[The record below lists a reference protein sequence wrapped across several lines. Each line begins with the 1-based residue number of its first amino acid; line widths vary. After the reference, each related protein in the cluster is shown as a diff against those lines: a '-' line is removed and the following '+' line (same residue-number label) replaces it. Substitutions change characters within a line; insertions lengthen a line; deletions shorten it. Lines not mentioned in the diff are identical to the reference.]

1 MPRPVKHPEQYVP
14 ALDGIRTIAVALVV
28 LYHLAVPGFGGG
40 LLGVAVF
47 FTLSGYLIT
56 TNLVNSKLRH
66 DTFRLK
72 TFWFRR
78 FRRLLPAVITT
89 LLAVMFL
96 TIAFRPEE
104 TAKTGWQALSA
115 LFYVNNWHTIAA
127 GESYFDKFAGLGPL
141 DHMWSLSIE
150 EQFYLIWPLILVV
163 LFATLRSRRRIVAAT
178 IALTVASFGLMWWL
192 ASVGAEHTRIY
203 EGTDTRAG
211 GLLLGAALA
220 IALAFRRHEGATANL
235 NRGLSGMLGLIGLA
249 SIIAL
254 ATQTSQRGIFLY
266 HGGLI
271 LATIASVLVIM
282 AGLNR
287 ESLFSR
293 ILGATPM
300 RWLGERS
307 YGIYLWHMPI
317 IAFLPRQW
325 LPGTTENA
333 VVAWS
338 SSALVFIGSTTLA
351 AISWVILEDPIRR
364 HGIIQPLRERL
375 QARRNRRAGKNGANE
390 FVPRYMGAIPATS
403 TITMLA
409 LILIGTPLLLSGTDN
424 RGEGAGNSAVA
435 MELPKDASKKS
446 KAETKSTS
454 DTEASD
460 GTRMRCTTVVH
471 VGDSTS
477 IGLFDTNQVP
487 EGAATGFQTYLDH
500 GAKEVTD
507 SVFGARATN
516 QGFQDYPSAVQ
527 SVSELL
533 SMGQDSDTCW
543 VIATGVNDA
552 ANYAALPDYGYEQNP
567 EEIKANIRTMLDL
580 LEGQMVMWNTVG
592 TYQPADSYY
601 DNANMKLF
609 NKLLKEVAKEYPN
622 VAIWDWASEI
632 SEHND
637 WFIPG
642 DGTHFLP
649 KGNAERAKRFASA
662 LAHAFPEDG
671 TGHKPAKKIVN
682 S

>member
-89 LLAVMFL
+89 LITVMFL
-96 TIAFRPEE
+96 TIAFRPED

-150 EQFYLIWPLILVV
+150 EQFYIIWPIILVV
-163 LFATLRSRRRIVAAT
+163 LFAVLRGRRRIVAAT
-178 IALTVASFGLMWWL
+178 ITLTVASFGLMWGL
-192 ASVGAEHTRIY
+192 ASAGADHTRIY

-220 IALAFRRHEGATANL
+220 IALAFRRHEGATATL
-235 NRGLSGMLGLIGLA
+235 NRGLSGLLGLIGLA
-249 SIIAL
+249 GILAL
-254 ATQTSQRGIFLY
+254 ATQTSQRGLFLY
-266 HGGLI
+266 QGGLI

-293 ILGATPM
+293 VLGATPM

-325 LPGTTENA
+325 LPGTAENTA
-333 VVAWS
+333 VAWAT
-338 SSALVFIGSTTLA
+338 SALVFVGSTLLA

-364 HGIIQPLRERL
+364 YGIVEPLRERL
-375 QARRNRRAGKNGANE
+375 QARRARRADNE
-390 FVPRYMGAIPATS
+390 DAKEYVPHYMGAFPATS

-409 LILIGTPLLLSGTDN
+409 LIVIGAPLLISGTDN
-424 RGEGAGNSAVA
+424 RGGGNGGAGVV
-435 MELPKDASKKS
+435 MELPKDAAQKSASGS
-446 KAETKSTS
+446 KAAGNTK
-454 DTEASD
+454 ASAD
-460 GTRMRCTTVVH
+460 ARMRCTTVVH

-477 IGLFDTNQVP
+477 IGLFDPNQVP
-487 EGAATGFQTYLDH
+487 EGADTGFQTYLDR
-500 GAKEVTD
+500 GAEEVTD

-516 QGFQDYPSAVQ
+516 QGYLDYPSAVQ
-527 SVSELL
+527 SVTELL
-533 SMGQDSDTCW
+533 SMGQDEDTCW

-580 LEGQMVMWNTVG
+580 LKGQMVMWNTVG
-592 TYQPADSYY
+592 TYQPSDAYY
-601 DNANMKLF
+601 NNDNMKLF

-622 VAIWDWASEI
+622 VAIWDWASEV
-632 SEHND
+632 SEHSD

-642 DGTHFLP
+642 DGTHYLP
-649 KGNAERAKRFASA
+649 EGNAERAKRFASA
-662 LAHAFPEDG
+662 LANAFPEG
-671 TGHKPAKKIVN
+671 GKGHKPAKRIVN